1 MRLLEYLLGLISIA
15 LINHVWTDTITC
27 FLTGKIISLDKH
39 KDNFGG
45 KKVLQITKNP
55 SKTVLAYTI
64 MLKFHKLG

>member
-45 KKVLQITKNP
+45 KKGFTNYKK
-55 SKTVLAYTI
+55 SK
-64 MLKFHKLG
+64 